1 MKQRP
6 QPPPNERKLRD
17 ISKRLSWLLRHGAL
31 ESDLDMDAAGWSR
44 LDDVLAMLRIRRD
57 LLDAVVAGNNKSRFT
72 VDDDGKRI
80 RAVQGHSTEGT
91 PVTADALEASWTKV
105 QPDDVLIHGTRLDV
119 LQPIL
124 DDGLTPQARTHV
136 HLAASST
143 STVGKRANVQLHVH
157 VCPQRLQGAGIGVFE
172 ADNGVLL
179 VRHVPPSCIT
189 QVHAQSAKTK
199 RALAEAPWP
208 AVLADKGVLLVD

>member
-6 QPPPNERKLRD
+6 QPQPNERKVRD
-17 ISKRLSWLLRHGAL
+17 VSKRLSWLLRHGAL
-31 ESDLDMDAAGWSR
+31 ESNLHMDAAGWSR
-44 LDDVLAMLRIRRD
+44 LDDVLDVMRIRRD

-72 VDDDGKRI
+72 VDDDGKHI

-91 PVTADALEASWTKV
+91 PVTADALEASWTRV
-105 QPDDVLIHGTRLDV
+105 HPDDALIHGTRLDV

-143 STVGKRANVQLHVH
+143 SSSSPR
-157 VCPQRLQGAGIGVFE
+157 
-172 ADNGVLL
+172 
-179 VRHVPPSCIT
+179 
-189 QVHAQSAKTK
+189 
-199 RALAEAPWP
+199 WP
-208 AVLADKGVLLVD
+208 RTSSWRGPCRPAA